1 MKCKKI
7 KDLVFAYQDGQL
19 AELEKAEFERHL
31 RACPACSARLEEI
44 RNIGDLLRTTAAPV
58 VPGADFDKSWRKIA
72 AAVSPAPRRQFSFFG
87 APRWALLTTGF
98 LAFFVLGVAVARLYF
113 SPARTEMTAPADT
126 PFLYS
131 TRDYFAALQPVL
143 SEFNNAPGQNSSNT
157 TGQARVRLLLN
168 NLQLLRLRADRTKDS
183 ALLRLLNDIE
193 LVLLEIVHLDRS
205 DPENTRLVGTL
216 IQEKGIAMKMKVFK
230 FADRKTVRI

>member
-1 MKCKKI
+1 MKMKCKKI

-44 RNIGDLLRTTAAPV
+44 RKIDGLLRTAAAAA

-72 AAVSPAPRRQFSFFG
+72 
-87 APRWALLTTGF
+87 
-98 LAFFVLGVAVARLYF
+98 VLGIVVARLSF
-113 SPARTEMTAPADT
+113 SPSRTEMAASVET

-131 TRDYFAALQPVL
+131 TREYFAALQPVL
-143 SEFNNAPGQNSSNT
+143 SEFINAPSQNNSNT
-157 TGQARVRLLLN
+157 TDQARVRLLLN
-168 NLQLLRLRADRTKDS
+168 NLHLLRLRADRNKDS
-183 ALLRLLNDIE
+183 SLLRLLDDIE

-205 DPENTRLVGTL
+205 DPENTRQVGSL
-216 IQEKGIAMKMKVFK
+216 IQEKGITMKMKVFK
-230 FADRKTVRI
+230 FTDRKTVSI